1 VEFSELA
8 KVLAS
13 IESTTQ
19 RTAMVKLLVGLF
31 KRLEPAEIDKAIYI
45 ILGDL
50 RPPWEG
56 LELGL
61 GEKLCIRALA
71 RASGAKAD
79 DLEELYKRT
88 GDMGETA
95 RRALSRRQAQ
105 TLLAFAGGR
114 RAGLSVA
121 QVYDTLLKVAKASG
135 EGSQDL
141 KVSLLSSL
149 FSQLSPDEAKY
160 VARFVVGRL
169 RLGVADM
176 TLIDA
181 LAEAFDVPED
191 ALERAYNVRPDL
203 GFLGKLVAER
213 GAAGLAEV
221 RITPGVPVMPMLAQR
236 LNTSREILAKL
247 GGAAIC
253 EYKYDGERAQI
264 HVSPGG
270 VAIYSRRLENITH
283 AYPDVVEAVR
293 RSVSAGEAVLEGEIV
308 AVDPDTGDLLPFQ
321 ELMHRKRK
329 HEVEEAVREYP
340 AKLNL
345 FDLLY
350 LDGEDLTDKPLIY
363 RRLRLSEI
371 VKEGEDVAIAKWAL
385 FDDEEKVDVFFHEA
399 ISMGMEGL
407 VCKSPASIYEM
418 GARGWNWIKYK
429 RDYRSEMSD
438 TADLAV
444 VGAFYGRGKRAGLY
458 GAFLLAAYDPKTD
471 MFYTVCKVGS
481 GFTDADL
488 KKMYQMLEPYKMDHR
503 HPRVSSRMEPDVW
516 FTPGVVLEVIG
527 AEITL
532 SPLHTCC
539 LGAVRPD
546 VGLAI
551 RFPRFTGRYRT
562 DKSPEEATTVDEL
575 LEMYRSQKKVK
586 VEQSPEAG
594 P

>member
-79 DLEELYKRT
+79 ELEELYKRT
-88 GDMGETA
+88 GDMGEAA

-203 GFLGKLVAER
+203 GLLGKLVAER

-236 LNTSREILAKL
+236 LSTSREILAKL